1 MSTVTSLFC
10 DTEAAMALFVASVY
24 LAVNVVV
31 SVALPAALSVSTD
44 VTSAPFFQ
52 TVHCYPHTTNTLIA
66 LTRSALALSF
76 ADTFTSS
83 TLRFVKLPSYPP
95 VPI

>member
-31 SVALPAALSVSTD
+31 SVAL
-44 VTSAPFFQ
+44 
-52 TVHCYPHTTNTLIA
+52 
-66 LTRSALALSF
+66 TRSALALSF